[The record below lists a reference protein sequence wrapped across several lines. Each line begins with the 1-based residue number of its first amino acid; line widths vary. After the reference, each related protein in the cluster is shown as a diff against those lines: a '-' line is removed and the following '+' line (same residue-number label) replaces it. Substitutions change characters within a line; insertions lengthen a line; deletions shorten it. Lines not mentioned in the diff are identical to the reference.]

1 MFFVALIHSLVYLL
15 FVMRAY
21 IMFGDIV
28 YNIVYISM
36 MHPSGS
42 LRDKNLLSHFSIY
55 KCHNF
60 TTIITIKNALCLTIQ
75 PYFKAARGATSHGV
89 KDNIWFI
96 GGGRQVAGRWWAAE
110 GGGGSLYTCLKP
122 C

>member
-42 LRDKNLLSHFSIY
+42 LRDKNLLSHFLFI
-55 KCHNF
+55 NV
-60 TTIITIKNALCLTIQ
+60 TILAL
-75 PYFKAARGATSHGV
+75 
-89 KDNIWFI
+89 
-96 GGGRQVAGRWWAAE
+96 
-110 GGGGSLYTCLKP
+110 
-122 C
+122 